1 MLAAGPRAPVV
12 LGGVHASRR
21 GKMPAAHR
29 MVWRICSRRHIAQAY
44 DGEGAR
50 IFGGRWNHPGTRVVY
65 TAATVSLAALE
76 LFVNLDPDVCP
87 DDLVA
92 IPAEIPRAVKV
103 MRVEL
108 SDLPGGWRR
117 YPTPVQL
124 QDIGSAWVADRATA
138 VLAVPS
144 AVVPQERNYLIN
156 PAHPDFRRIRIGKP
170 EPFRFDIRMWKSRR

>member
-1 MLAAGPRAPVV
+1 M
-12 LGGVHASRR
+12 GGVARVPKGEMS
-21 GKMPAAHR
+21 AEYR

-44 DGEGAR
+44 DGEGAH

-108 SDLPGGWRR
+108 SDLPRGWQR
-117 YPTPVQL
+117 YPAPVQL
-124 QDIGSAWVADRATA
+124 QDLGSRWVADGATA

-144 AVVPQERNYLIN
+144 AVIPQERNYLLN
-156 PAHPDFRRIRIGKP
+156 PAHPDLRRIRIGRP
-170 EPFRFDIRMWKSRR
+170 EPFRFDLRMWKSRR